1 MVPLAVEGEG
11 GADTSSAKV
20 DKKVRIIS
28 ARLRKASDR
37 SSACL
42 LPLDCLPLDSLSL
55 DCLIC
60 FEMEDGPEML
70 REDILHLGD
79 QIINL

>member
-11 GADTSSAKV
+11 GADTNSTEV
-20 DKKVRIIS
+20 DEKVRITS
-28 ARLRKASDR
+28 ARSQKAPDR

-42 LPLDCLPLDSLSL
+42 SPLDGLPLDGLSL
-55 DCLIC
+55 DCLIY
-60 FEMEDGPEML
+60 FEAEDGPEML

-79 QIINL
+79 LIINS

>member
-11 GADTSSAKV
+11 GADTNSTEV
-20 DKKVRIIS
+20 DEKVRIIS
-28 ARLRKASDR
+28 ARLQKASDR

-42 LPLDCLPLDSLSL
+42 LPLDGLSL

-60 FEMEDGPEML
+60 FEMEDGPEIL
-70 REDILHLGD
+70 RKDILHLGD